1 MVRDPMNTPVH
12 AVRHMG
18 CHRHTQG
25 ASSPTAG
32 GVRDP
37 EEIGPC
43 RSLRWREVHQF
54 PFPRTSSPA
63 ATVDHSKTMRVL
75 MLQEELVQLDPER
88 CRLLKR
94 DSQMQYPPTGPQ
106 TTVRRTRHLPVTRLQ
121 DRGARRR
128 GTSEGRSG
136 GVVPPLHH
144 LRGDVV
150 GGGGCDRSSYKRSLF
165 SRISLTLG

>member
-75 MLQEELVQLDPER
+75 MLQEELVQQDPER

-94 DSQMQYPPTGPQ
+94 DSQMQYPPTGPP
-106 TTVRRTRHLPVTRLQ
+106 TIHDAPVTSPSPGSRIEVHAAEGPRRVDRAVSSPLSIISAEMSSVVAVVT
-121 DRGARRR
+121 DRATRGACSA
-128 GTSEGRSG
+128 G
-136 GVVPPLHH
+136 
-144 LRGDVV
+144 
-150 GGGGCDRSSYKRSLF
+150 SL
-165 SRISLTLG
+165 